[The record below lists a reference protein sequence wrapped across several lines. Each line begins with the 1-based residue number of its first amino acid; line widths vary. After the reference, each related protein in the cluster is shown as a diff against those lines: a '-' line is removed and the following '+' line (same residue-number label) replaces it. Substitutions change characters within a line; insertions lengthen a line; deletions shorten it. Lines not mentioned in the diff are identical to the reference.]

1 MIDDLSSCFA
11 LHTQTLSEFP
21 MKFYDLSWSSE
32 SGEGSTRSYTI
43 IKDLVYEVS
52 S

>member
-32 SGEGSTRSYTI
+32 SGEGSTSS
-43 IKDLVYEVS
+43 DEVL
-52 S
+52 